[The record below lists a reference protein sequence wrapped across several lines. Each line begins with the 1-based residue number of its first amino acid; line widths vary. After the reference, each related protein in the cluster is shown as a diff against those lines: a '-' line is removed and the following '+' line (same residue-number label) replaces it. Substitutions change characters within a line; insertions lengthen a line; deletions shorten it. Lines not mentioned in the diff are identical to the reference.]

1 MEMYN
6 STPVSGPSDD
16 DGGCDSPPALERTG
30 TLDMNKCRMMADTY
44 TRAELLG
51 ALRVQTEKH
60 ITTQSQ
66 VTTPSS
72 SGSKASKASETKF
85 PTSQD
90 AAEPL
95 ALEGVGAFTQQTTQ
109 DSLDSDAPIGKKPAA
124 PAPEEATYEF
134 PMTPADDDDEAEAPA
149 ADDADAA
156 RGDDDTVAEEEAG
169 LDAYGIDAL
178 RSNLER
184 DDEPATKAL
193 EHDAS
198 DAYDLD
204 AADAPAEAPA
214 EAPAPAPPSD
224 EKPKKK
230 KVEKKVKTKVG
241 KPKAKRGRP
250 KKDAAPSS
258 PTAPDADDEPEDLP
272 PAKKAKFTPAVGMK
286 VHAMWGD
293 DDQVYYPAVIA
304 KVNRDATVNL
314 DYEDGAFWDHAP
326 AKVLREI
333 TWSSAKKQ
341 KKAAKK

>member
-134 PMTPADDDDEAEAPA
+134 PMTPADDDDEAEA
-149 ADDADAA
+149 
-156 RGDDDTVAEEEAG
+156 
-169 LDAYGIDAL
+169 LSLI
-178 RSNLER
+178 
-184 DDEPATKAL
+184 
-193 EHDAS
+193 H
-198 DAYDLD
+198 
-204 AADAPAEAPA
+204 
-214 EAPAPAPPSD
+214 
-224 EKPKKK
+224 
-230 KVEKKVKTKVG
+230 
-241 KPKAKRGRP
+241 
-250 KKDAAPSS
+250 
-258 PTAPDADDEPEDLP
+258 
-272 PAKKAKFTPAVGMK
+272 
-286 VHAMWGD
+286 
-293 DDQVYYPAVIA
+293 I
-304 KVNRDATVNL
+304 
-314 DYEDGAFWDHAP
+314 
-326 AKVLREI
+326 
-333 TWSSAKKQ
+333 
-341 KKAAKK
+341 